1 MKNLKQYLEQ
11 NHDSKTKSELVDL
24 LKGIQTLISP
34 DAYAKVSG
42 VSIDELMQLTKSD
55 IIKVVESFSD
65 NYQAEWDTKAVS
77 LSKEVLKTVTDLMKA
92 DEQLF
97 SIAGSDNASNADF
110 AAELGSIDF
119 AKIIGGPLNACV
131 TAQTNASMSTVS
143 FIKEVGFDDDDK
155 IRYVDFSHTKVK
167 PNPNFG
173 KTVGTEPGE
182 VPEGTNTTDENLEE
196 DVKLTVPFLS
206 ILSIPSLRIETCEI
220 NFNVKLNSTYSK
232 DVSSEFGVD
241 ASAKGGWGPVKF
253 KVSVS
258 YKRSSATGVKVE
270 KEYSLGVKVV
280 ASNSEM
286 PAGLE
291 NVLGML
297 AE

>member
-11 NHDSKTKSELVDL
+11 NHDSKTKAELVDL

-34 DAYAKVSG
+34 DTYAKVSG
-42 VSIDELMQLTKSD
+42 VSIDELMQLTKNE
-55 IIKVVESFSD
+55 IIKVIESFSD
-65 NYQAEWDTKAVS
+65 NYQEEWETKAVN

-97 SIAGSDNASNADF
+97 SIAGVSNADF

-167 PNPNFG
+167 PNPNFES
-173 KTVGTEPGE
+173 TDPDL
-182 VPEGTNTTDENLEE
+182 PAGTNITDENLEE
-196 DVKLTVPFLS
+196 DIKLTVPFLS

-258 YKRSSATGVKVE
+258 YKRASATGVKVE

-280 ASNSEM
+280 ATNDEM

-291 NVLGML
+291 KVLGML

>member
-1 MKNLKQYLEQ
+1 MSNLKQFLDQ
-11 NHDSKTKSELVDL
+11 NHNSKTKAELVDL

-34 DAYAKVSG
+34 EAYANVSG
-42 VSIDELMQLTKSD
+42 VSADELMQLTKNE
-55 IIKVVESFSD
+55 IIGILESFND
-65 NYQAEWDTKAVS
+65 NYKTEWETKAAS
-77 LSKEVLKTVTDLMKA
+77 LPKDVLDTVTKLMKA

-97 SIAGSDNASNADF
+97 STSSVSSADF

-119 AKIIGGPLNACV
+119 EKLIGGPLNACV
-131 TAQTNASMSTVS
+131 TAQTNASMATVS
-143 FIKEVGFDDDDK
+143 FIKEVGFDDEDK
-155 IRYVDFSHTKVK
+155 IRYVDFSHTKVT
-167 PNPNFG
+167 PNPNFES
-173 KTVGTEPGE
+173 TDPAL
-182 VPEGTNTTDENLEE
+182 PPGTNTTDENLEE
-196 DVKLTVPFLS
+196 EVKLTVPFLS

-220 NFNVKLNSTYSK
+220 NFNVKLNSVYSK

-280 ASNSEM
+280 ATNDEM

-291 NVLGML
+291 KVLGIL
-297 AE
+297 AA